1 MTSSMLNASTHQAT
15 SVGVL
20 GTVPIRLLRFRAV
33 VPDVRMRDG
42 DTIGGLVVMHV
53 PGHTAGSIALMR
65 DDGWCSLETHY

>member
-1 MTSSMLNASTHQAT
+1 
-15 SVGVL
+15 
-20 GTVPIRLLRFRAV
+20 
-33 VPDVRMRDG
+33 MRDG

>member
-20 GTVPIRLLRFRAV
+20 GTVAIRLLRFRAV

-53 PGHTAGSIALMR
+53 PGHPAGSIALMR